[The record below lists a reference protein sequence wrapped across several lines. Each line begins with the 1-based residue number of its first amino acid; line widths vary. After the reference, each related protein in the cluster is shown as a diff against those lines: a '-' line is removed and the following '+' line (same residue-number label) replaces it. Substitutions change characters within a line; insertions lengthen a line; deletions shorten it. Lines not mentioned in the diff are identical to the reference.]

1 MSRTT
6 GAHHAGQIVVERV
19 AAIEEPA
26 EETLVSR
33 PEQSFPRLLP
43 RPYTPEDLDPDAPAS
58 LPVLQE
64 WIDSNRS
71 RFESDLLRCGGVLF
85 RGFQIGSAE
94 AFQTIVERLGANLL
108 NYVVGNSPRTKVSD
122 KVYTSTEYPATES
135 IPLHNEL
142 SYLQQWPSKLF
153 FFCLVAPA
161 SRGETP
167 IADSR
172 RILAALDPQTRQKF
186 EKKGLQYIQN
196 LHGGN
201 QRLGKSWQ
209 AAFESEDKSV
219 VEQVCAEKEVDFE
232 WKADGGLRLVHNRQ
246 AVAVH
251 PITKEPVWFNQ
262 ADLWHPSRFPPAT
275 RRVLMSMFQADD
287 MPNYVR
293 YGDGSEI
300 DAGDF
305 ARVSE
310 ASEAES
316 VVFPWQVGDVLMLD
330 NMLAAHGRSPF
341 SGPRK
346 ILVAMS

>member
-1 MSRTT
+1 
-6 GAHHAGQIVVERV
+6 V
-19 AAIEEPA
+19 
-26 EETLVSR
+26 
-33 PEQSFPRLLP
+33 
-43 RPYTPEDLDPDAPAS
+43 
-58 LPVLQE
+58 
-64 WIDSNRS
+64 
-71 RFESDLLRCGGVLF
+71 
-85 RGFQIGSAE
+85 
-94 AFQTIVERLGANLL
+94 NLL
-108 NYVVGNSPRTKVSD
+108 NYIVGNSPRTKVSD
-122 KVYTSTEYPATES
+122 KVYTSTEYPPSET

-142 SYLQQWPSKLF
+142 SYLHQWPSKLF
-153 FFCLVAPA
+153 FFCLVPPG

-172 RILAALDPQTRQKF
+172 RILAALDPETRRKF

-219 VEQVCAEKEVDFE
+219 VEQVCSEKRIDFE

-251 PITKEPVWFNQ
+251 PVTKEAVWFSQ

-275 RRVLMSMFQADD
+275 RRVLMSMFQPKD

-293 YGDGSEI
+293 FGDGSEI
-300 DAGDF
+300 SDEDF

-310 ASEAES
+310 AYEAET
-316 VVFPWQVGDVLMLD
+316 VVFPWQVCDVLMLD
-330 NMLAAHGRSPF
+330 NMLVAHGRSPF